1 MHWKKYLLMERK
13 YKLPWK
19 PLILNSNLPFFKNYA
34 RKWHLPIMAVNI
46 TQLLT
51 RYEGSI
57 WFGPEGTFF
66 AQGQRPR
73 ATLLSKVRPTN
84 YMLPESMSITGD
96 YCVTWTSIYV
106 VCSKYSKYITTTT
119 KQFNIFIAAV
129 ITLIQPAFTLSKI
142 FAFTLS
148 KISVTVL
155 FLELAKKSWI
165 SWSKGRIFS
174 LSLHTNWKNRE
185 KKQIHV
191 LYLCTGTIVII
202 LWFGFFFIYTV

>member
-1 MHWKKYLLMERK
+1 MLGKNGNRLCNSNFSINASTRGEKIKFGLIEALNLKDNTTFFLTMMHWKKYLLMERK

-19 PLILNSNLPFFKNYA
+19 PLILNSSLPFFKNYA
-34 RKWHLPIMAVNI
+34 GKWHLPIMAVNI

-106 VCSKYSKYITTTT
+106 VCSKYS
-119 KQFNIFIAAV
+119 
-129 ITLIQPAFTLSKI
+129 
-142 FAFTLS
+142 
-148 KISVTVL
+148 
-155 FLELAKKSWI
+155 
-165 SWSKGRIFS
+165 
-174 LSLHTNWKNRE
+174 
-185 KKQIHV
+185 
-191 LYLCTGTIVII
+191 
-202 LWFGFFFIYTV
+202 